1 MSITTVLGFD
11 VGARRIGIAV
21 GNCISMSARE
31 VGVLDVFDN
40 QIDWPSLNRWIK
52 EWMPQALVVGDPQ
65 TLDGGDQ
72 ASRQRARKFAIEIGK
87 RYQLPVEQ
95 IDERNSSIE
104 AAQRFAQ
111 ARRAG
116 TKKRH
121 QAANLD
127 ALAAVIIVERWLNE
141 PAARTSIDPVASNS
155 SANSSTKNS
164 SGVEPI

>member
-11 VGARRIGIAV
+11 VGAKRIGIAV

-31 VGVLDVFDN
+31 VGVLDVFDS
-40 QIDWPSLNRWIK
+40 QIDWPSLNRWIT

-111 ARRAG
+111 ARREG

-141 PAARTSIDPVASNS
+141 PAARTSIDQVSSNLS
-155 SANSSTKNS
+155 VNSSTKHS
-164 SGVEPI
+164 SGVEPT

>member
-1 MSITTVLGFD
+1 MGNVVTVLGFD

-31 VGVLDVFDN
+31 VGVLDVFDS
-40 QIDWPSLNRWIK
+40 QVDWTSLNRWIK
-52 EWMPQALVVGDPQ
+52 EWMPQTLVVGDPQ
-65 TLDGGDQ
+65 TLEGGDQ

-87 RYQLPVEQ
+87 RYRLPVEQ

-104 AAQRFAQ
+104 AAQRFAE

-116 TKKRH
+116 TKKRNH
-121 QAANLD
+121 AANLD

-141 PAARTSIDPVASNS
+141 PGARTSIEPSSN
-155 SANSSTKNS
+155 AINN
-164 SGVEPI
+164 VEPT

>member
-1 MSITTVLGFD
+1 MGNIVTVLGFD

-40 QIDWPSLNRWIK
+40 QVDWASLSRWIK

-72 ASRQRARKFAIEIGK
+72 ASRQRARKFAIEIGR

-104 AAQRFAQ
+104 AAQRFAE

-116 TKKRH
+116 TKKRNH
-121 QAANLD
+121 AANLD

-141 PAARTSIDPVASNS
+141 PGARTSIDSTSSNS
-155 SANSSTKNS
+155 TST
-164 SGVEPI
+164 VEPT

>member
-141 PAARTSIDPVASNS
+141 PAARTLIDPASRNS
-155 SANSSTKNS
+155 YTNHTSD
-164 SGVEPI
+164 VEPT

>member
-1 MSITTVLGFD
+1 VGTVLTVLGFD
-11 VGARRIGIAV
+11 VGAKRIGIAV

-52 EWMPQALVVGDPQ
+52 EWMPQTLVVGDPQ

-72 ASRQRARKFAIEIGK
+72 TSRQRARKFAMEIGK

-116 TKKRH
+116 AKKRH

-141 PAARTSIDPVASNS
+141 PSARTSIDSSATHSYSVNS
-155 SANSSTKNS
+155 SSK
-164 SGVEPI
+164 VEPL

>member
-11 VGARRIGIAV
+11 VGAKRIGIAV

-40 QIDWPSLNRWIK
+40 QIDWPSLNRWVK

-72 ASRQRARKFAIEIGK
+72 TSRQRARKFATEIAR

-104 AAQRFAQ
+104 AAQRFAE

-116 TKKRH
+116 AKKRH

-141 PAARTSIDPVASNS
+141 PAARTFIDPVSN
-155 SANSSTKNS
+155 NSSTNHS
-164 SGVEPI
+164 SGVEPT

>member
-1 MSITTVLGFD
+1 MRIVTVLGFD
-11 VGARRIGIAV
+11 VGAKRIGIAV

-40 QIDWPSLNRWIK
+40 QVDWASLNRWIK

-65 TLDGGDQ
+65 TLDGSDQ
-72 ASRQRARKFAIEIGK
+72 ASRQRARKFAVEIGK

-104 AAQRFAQ
+104 AAQRFAE

-116 TKKRH
+116 AKKRH
-121 QAANLD
+121 QAASLD

-141 PAARTSIDPVASNS
+141 PGARTSVDSLSLNS
-155 SANSSTKNS
+155 SSST
-164 SGVEPI
+164 VEPQ

>member
-1 MSITTVLGFD
+1 MNMVNIITVLGFD

-72 ASRQRARKFAIEIGK
+72 TSRQRARKFAIEIGR

-104 AAQRFAQ
+104 AAQRFAE

-141 PAARTSIDPVASNS
+141 PAARTSIDTASTNS
-155 SANSSTKNS
+155 SANSSAN
-164 SGVEPI
+164 VEPT

>member
-104 AAQRFAQ
+104 AAQRFAE

-141 PAARTSIDPVASNS
+141 PAARTLIDPASRNS
-155 SANSSTKNS
+155 YTNHTSD
-164 SGVEPI
+164 VEPT

>member
-1 MSITTVLGFD
+1 
-11 VGARRIGIAV
+11 
-21 GNCISMSARE
+21 
-31 VGVLDVFDN
+31 
-40 QIDWPSLNRWIK
+40 
-52 EWMPQALVVGDPQ
+52 MPQALVVGDPQ

-72 ASRQRARKFAIEIGK
+72 TSRQRARKFAIEIGR

-104 AAQRFAQ
+104 AAQRFAE

-141 PAARTSIDPVASNS
+141 PAARTSIEPSSSNS
-155 SANSSTKNS
+155 TSI
-164 SGVEPI
+164 VEPT

>member
-1 MSITTVLGFD
+1 MGIVTVLGFD
-11 VGARRIGIAV
+11 VGAKRIGIAV

-72 ASRQRARKFAIEIGK
+72 TSRQRARKFAIEIGK
-87 RYQLPVEQ
+87 RYQLPVQQ

-104 AAQRFAQ
+104 AAQRFAE

-141 PAARTSIDPVASNS
+141 PGTRTAIDPALSNS
-155 SANSSTKNS
+155 SVNSSSNHTS
-164 SGVEPI
+164 DVEPT

>member
-1 MSITTVLGFD
+1 MTVTTVLGFD
-11 VGARRIGIAV
+11 VGAKRIGIAV

-31 VGVLDVFDN
+31 VGVLEVFDN
-40 QIDWPSLNRWIK
+40 EVDWVNLNRWIK

-72 ASRQRARKFAIEIGK
+72 TSRQRARKFAIEINR

-104 AAQRFAQ
+104 AAQRFAD

-141 PAARTSIDPVASNS
+141 PGARTSIDSFSTKSS
-155 SANSSTKNS
+155 SANSSS
-164 SGVEPI
+164 RIEPI

>member
-11 VGARRIGIAV
+11 VGAKRIGIAV

-40 QIDWPSLNRWIK
+40 QIDWPSLNCWIK

-72 ASRQRARKFAIEIGK
+72 ASRQRARKFAIEVGK

-104 AAQRFAQ
+104 AAQRFAE

-141 PAARTSIDPVASNS
+141 SDARTSIDSLSSNS
-155 SANSSTKNS
+155 SSTM
-164 SGVEPI
+164 EPT

>member
-72 ASRQRARKFAIEIGK
+72 TSRKRARKFAIEIGK

-104 AAQRFAQ
+104 AAQRFAE

-141 PAARTSIDPVASNS
+141 PAARTLIDPASSNS
-155 SANSSTKNS
+155 YTNHTSD
-164 SGVEPI
+164 VEPT

>member
-31 VGVLDVFDN
+31 VGVLDVFDS

-72 ASRQRARKFAIEIGK
+72 TSRKRARKFAIEIGK

-104 AAQRFAQ
+104 AAQRFAE

-141 PAARTSIDPVASNS
+141 PAARTLIDPASGNCS
-155 SANSSTKNS
+155 SNHSSD
-164 SGVEPI
+164 VEPI

>member
-1 MSITTVLGFD
+1 MGIVTVLGFD
-11 VGARRIGIAV
+11 VGAKRIGIAV

-72 ASRQRARKFAIEIGK
+72 TSRQRARKFAIEIGK
-87 RYQLPVEQ
+87 RYQLPVQQ

-104 AAQRFAQ
+104 AAQRFAE

-141 PAARTSIDPVASNS
+141 PGTRTSVDSVL
-155 SANSSTKNS
+155 KNS
-164 SGVEPI
+164 SVNSSSNHSSDVEPT

>member
-1 MSITTVLGFD
+1 MANIVTVLGFD

-40 QIDWPSLNRWIK
+40 QVDWASLNRWMK

-72 ASRQRARKFAIEIGK
+72 VSRQRARKFAIEIGK

-104 AAQRFAQ
+104 AAQRFAE

-141 PAARTSIDPVASNS
+141 PAARTSIDPTS
-155 SANSSTKNS
+155 SISTSK
-164 SGVEPI
+164 VEPT

>member
-141 PAARTSIDPVASNS
+141 PAARTSIEVVSSNS

-164 SGVEPI
+164 SGVEPA